1 MKTQNNKK
9 DCKSLNSKTPN
20 DKDCMQVLNTLP
32 LLGSQKMTE
41 SRWEMEDGWVVAQ
54 EEEWIERVASVVLQR

>member
-1 MKTQNNKK
+1 
-9 DCKSLNSKTPN
+9 
-20 DKDCMQVLNTLP
+20 MQVLNTLP